1 MQGKILVVDDEPS
14 IVDIIRFNLE
24 REGFSVVTG
33 SNGTEALA
41 VFEKEKPDL
50 LLLDVMMPEMDGLEV
65 CRKLRETSNVPIL
78 MLTARAE
85 ELDKVVGLEFGADD
99 YITKPFSMRE
109 LMARVRTNLR
119 RSAAYA
125 AAAETSRAKAIVLGA
140 LSLEPERCR
149 LCKNGT
155 EVNTTTREWELIRF
169 LMENPGVIFS
179 RETLLEKVWSYE
191 QYCDP
196 RTVDVTVRRLREKI
210 EDDPALPRY
219 ILTKRGI
226 GYFFNDQ
233 NV

>member
-14 IVDIIRFNLE
+14 MVDIIRFNLE
-24 REGFSVVTG
+24 REGFTVVCG
-33 SNGTEALA
+33 YNGREALEKFETEA
-41 VFEKEKPDL
+41 PDL
-50 LLLDVMMPEMDGLEV
+50 LLLDVMMPVLDGLEV
-65 CRKLRETSNVPIL
+65 CRKIRETSNVPVL

-125 AAAETSRAKAIVLGA
+125 AAAEATRSRE
-140 LSLEPERCR
+140 LSFGPLMLEPERVR
-149 LCKNGT
+149 LTKNGQ
-155 EVNTTTREWELIRF
+155 EINTTTREWELIRF

-210 EDDPALPRY
+210 EDNPAEPRF

-226 GYFFNDQ
+226 GYYFNDT
-233 NV
+233 V